1 MFTVSLSKSVK
12 IETFRALDVAVK
24 MTVGRQIVS
33 GDQTEI
39 NKNGLYIVLK
49 GERNLSKRSFL
60 TRSNIFSISPLVLF
74 GYSL

>member
-1 MFTVSLSKSVK
+1 
-12 IETFRALDVAVK
+12 

-49 GERNLSKRSFL
+49 RERNLSKRSFH
-60 TRSNIFSISPLVLF
+60 TRKNIFSIFPLVLF
-74 GYSL
+74 E

>member
-1 MFTVSLSKSVK
+1 MVSLSESVE
-12 IETFRALDVAVK
+12 IETFRALDAVVK

-49 GERNLSKRSFL
+49 RERNLSKRSFR

-74 GYSL
+74 EHSL